1 MDFIN
6 KEQWDKAIEF
16 MLERGKEDKLYASY
30 AFILAHTQLY
40 CSLCAKDLTND
51 QKEEQKIRLYKISKN
66 VFAFNR
72 YLNLASPDFGRLL
85 KAKIP
90 VGETITELTIIGE
103 GDKRKYFDNVV
114 AVILTEDEEKMLH
127 QFVLELK
134 SVLFNI

>member
-1 MDFIN
+1 M
-6 KEQWDKAIEF
+6 
-16 MLERGKEDKLYASY
+16 
-30 AFILAHTQLY
+30 IL
-40 CSLCAKDLTND
+40 S
-51 QKEEQKIRLYKISKN
+51 LYKISKN

-103 GDKRKYFDNVV
+103 GDKSKYFDNVV